1 MKKGIGKAK
10 KKERVLSSYQPLFFK
25 RTMSLDEKMVY
36 QGIRGLGIS
45 SEGGDLLKH
54 LKTEKI
60 SVLDY
65 FGIVDALG
73 KAVAYYRS
81 VQGATQIAK
90 FKEIHRDFRERQRNL
105 PEQHKYTFGTD
116 IDIVKKNAVVISS
129 FIEQIESLLKS
140 ATAESPLTSQIIP
153 TGEDLGGI
161 PMDFA
166 ETLESIGDLL
176 GAEYCREGNR
186 SGTKSIG
193 LTLPFWKCTKRV
205 WGVCVWGHFEWR
217 YVELYR
223 LSWSVDWRVCYTPL
237 SGTATVTI
245 TVQIDGVTLNW
256 SSTCSNV
263 QISKSDD
270 QCTYTGTC
278 DPVPVT
284 VTWGGFTIPL
294 FLFYWTNVSITAPC
308 PSGY

>member
-1 MKKGIGKAK
+1 MKKGIGKVK
-10 KKERVLSSYQPLFFK
+10 KKERILSSYQPLFFK
-25 RTMSLDEKMVY
+25 RTMSLNEKMVY

-45 SEGGDLLKH
+45 SEGRDLLRY

-73 KAVAYYRS
+73 KAVAYHRS

-90 FKEIHRDFRERQRNL
+90 FEEIHRDFRERQRNL
-105 PEQHKYTFGTD
+105 PEQHKYAFGTD
-116 IDIVKKNAVVISS
+116 IDTIKKNAAVISS

-140 ATAESPLTSQIIP
+140 AAAESPLASQTIP
-153 TGEDLGGI
+153 MGDALGGI

-166 ETLESIGDLL
+166 ESLESLTDLL
-176 GAEYCREGNR
+176 STEYCREGNR

-193 LTLPFWKCTKRV
+193 LDLPFWKCTKRV
-205 WGVCVWGHFEWR
+205 WGVCVWGYFEWR

-223 LSWSVDWRVCYTPL
+223 LSWSVDWSVCIVPI

-245 TVQIDGVTLNW
+245 TAQIDGVTFNW
-256 SSTCSNV
+256 SSTCSNL
-263 QISKSDD
+263 QISQSGD
-270 QCTYTGTC
+270 QCTYTATC

-294 FLFYWTNVSITAPC
+294 FAFMWTNISITAPC
-308 PSGY
+308 SSG